1 MTYQDFIE
9 LTAQSIRE
17 GQDGIS
23 SEISAFMATSDCD
36 QDGEPA
42 LEYCIANHLV

>member
-9 LTAQSIRE
+9 LTAHSAHD
-17 GQDGIS
+17 GQDGIDC
-23 SEISAFMATSDCD
+23 EISAFMATSECD